1 MKIGIEINGVLR
13 DIVTKMEQVYQKYL
27 IDEMEEEPEFVY
39 EMNLPVTS
47 FEFGS
52 HFKFKD
58 DDEFYHFLYEEFVMQ
73 LFGHAPSTEN
83 STFWD
88 YDEMYQKYK
97 TKHRFVLFSDDI
109 GKAKPATLFFISK
122 FACQCDKIVFI
133 NKFNEN
139 EFWDEV
145 DMIVT
150 TNPVL
155 LNNGNGKVMV
165 KYEMPFN
172 KDIDTELT
180 ISNLKELDIILEKFI
195 EHDTIDG

>member
-1 MKIGIEINGVLR
+1 MKVGIEINGVLR
-13 DIVTKMEQVYQKYL
+13 DIVTKMEQVYQKFL
-27 IDEMEEEPEFVY
+27 IDEMEENPEFVY

-97 TKHRFVLFSDDI
+97 TKHRFILFSDDI
-109 GKAKPATLFFISK
+109 GKAKPATNPSK
-122 FACQCDKIVFI
+122 AYAGSS
-133 NKFNEN
+133 NK
-139 EFWDEV
+139 
-145 DMIVT
+145 
-150 TNPVL
+150 
-155 LNNGNGKVMV
+155 K
-165 KYEMPFN
+165 
-172 KDIDTELT
+172 
-180 ISNLKELDIILEKFI
+180 SNRCSQSF
-195 EHDTIDG
+195 

>member
-13 DIVTKMEQVYQKYL
+13 DIVAKMEQVYEKYL

-47 FEFGS
+47 FEFGN

-58 DDEFYHFLYEEFVMQ
+58 DDEFYNFLYEEFVMQ

-109 GKAKPATLFFISK
+109 ERQNQQLYFLYQNLRVNVIKLFS
-122 FACQCDKIVFI
+122 
-133 NKFNEN
+133 
-139 EFWDEV
+139 
-145 DMIVT
+145 
-150 TNPVL
+150 
-155 LNNGNGKVMV
+155 
-165 KYEMPFN
+165 
-172 KDIDTELT
+172 
-180 ISNLKELDIILEKFI
+180 
-195 EHDTIDG
+195 

>member
-13 DIVTKMEQVYQKYL
+13 DIVTKMEHVYQKYL
-27 IDEMEEEPEFVY
+27 IDEMEENPEFVY
-39 EMNLPVTS
+39 EMDLPVTS
-47 FEFGS
+47 FEFGN

-109 GKAKPATLFFISK
+109 GKAKPATLFFIY
-122 FACQCDKIVFI
+122 
-133 NKFNEN
+133 KFNEN

-155 LNNGNGKVMV
+155 LGNGNGKIMV

-180 ISNLKELDIILEKFI
+180 ISNLKELDIILEKFT

>member
-1 MKIGIEINGVLR
+1 
-13 DIVTKMEQVYQKYL
+13 MEHVYQKYL
-27 IDEMEEEPEFVY
+27 IDEMEENPEFVY
-39 EMNLPVTS
+39 EMDLPVTS
-47 FEFGS
+47 FEFGN

-155 LNNGNGKVMV
+155 LGNGNGKIMV

-180 ISNLKELDIILEKFI
+180 ISNLKELDIILEKFT